1 MKKTRTR
8 RPNKRRKEEKD
19 HFFSEKESKAKDK
32 SGQDSFFQA
41 KLEISDPS
49 DAFEQEAD
57 TMADHVLQQNN
68 EKASGDAF
76 GKQSVQRQAEEEEP
90 AAKHIQRQAEEE
102 EPAAK
107 RIQRQA
113 EEEEPAAK
121 RIQRQAEEEEPA
133 AKRIQRQAEEEEPA
147 AKRIQRQA
155 EEEEPAAK
163 RIQRQA
169 EEEEPAAK
177 RIQRQAEEEE
187 PAAKRIQRQAEEEE
201 PAAKRIQ
208 RQAEEE
214 EPAAKRIQR
223 QTEEEEPAA
232 KQIQRKPDSAA
243 NQPSSLRKQAVDG
256 TTQTKEGSPK
266 KGDKKMGNGE
276 TMESVEAMIQDTKG
290 QGMPLPEEIKV
301 EMERELKADF
311 SNVRIHTDA
320 MAIELSAI
328 LNAQAFT
335 HGYDIYFNVGKYDPY
350 SRDGKHLLAHE
361 LTHVVQQKG

>member
-1 MKKTRTR
+1 MKKIRPR
-8 RPNKRRKEEKD
+8 RPNRRRKEEND
-19 HFFSEKESKAKDK
+19 SFFSSKESKSSESSSSD
-32 SGQDSFFQA
+32 GFFQA

-49 DAFEQEAD
+49 SPFEREAD
-57 TMADHVLQQNN
+57 AMADHVLQQNDKN
-68 EKASGDAF
+68 ETSDAF
-76 GKQSVQRQAEEEEP
+76 GKQS
-90 AAKHIQRQAEEE
+90 IQRQAKEE

-201 PAAKRIQ
+201 PAAKH
-208 RQAEEE
+208 
-214 EPAAKRIQR
+214 
-223 QTEEEEPAA
+223 
-232 KQIQRKPDSAA
+232 IQRKPEGNQNGQFNSGGQITSTEDVQKKSNSSNKKEKKPDAA
-243 NQPSSLRKQAVDG
+243 SQ
-256 TTQTKEGSPK
+256 
-266 KGDKKMGNGE
+266 
-276 TMESVEAMIQDTKG
+276 MESVEAMIQETKG
-290 QGMPLPEEIKV
+290 QGMPLPEELR
-301 EMERELKADF
+301 MELESKFKADF
-311 SNVRIHTDA
+311 SNVRIHIDA
-320 MAIELSAI
+320 KAIELSAM

-335 HGYDIYFNVGKYDPY
+335 HGYDIYFNVGKYDPF
-350 SRDGKHLLAHE
+350 SRTGKHLLAHE

>member
-1 MKKTRTR
+1 MLSRWKPMKWPITLSSKMVRWTPRMHSVKMLFSAKR
-8 RPNKRRKEEKD
+8 KKKNPLPN
-19 HFFSEKESKAKDK
+19 
-32 SGQDSFFQA
+32 
-41 KLEISDPS
+41 
-49 DAFEQEAD
+49 
-57 TMADHVLQQNN
+57 
-68 EKASGDAF
+68 
-76 GKQSVQRQAEEEEP
+76 
-90 AAKHIQRQAEEE
+90 
-102 EPAAK
+102 

-208 RQAEEE
+208 RQAEKE

-223 QTEEEEPAA
+223 QAEEEEPAA
-232 KQIQRKPDSAA
+232 KRDS
-243 NQPSSLRKQAVDG
+243 S
-256 TTQTKEGSPK
+256 
-266 KGDKKMGNGE
+266 DKKENQMSDANK
-276 TMESVEAMIQDTKG
+276 MESIEAMIQETKG
-290 QGMPLPEEIKV
+290 QGMPLPESIRKDLETK
-301 EMERELKADF
+301 MEADF
-311 SNVRIHTDA
+311 SNVRIHLGP
-320 MAIELSAI
+320 MAIKLSAM
-328 LNAQAFT
+328 LSAQAFT
-335 HGYDIYFNVGKYDPY
+335 HGYDIYFNVGKYDPH
-350 SRDGKHLLAHE
+350 SQEGSAFIG
-361 LTHVVQQKG
+361 T